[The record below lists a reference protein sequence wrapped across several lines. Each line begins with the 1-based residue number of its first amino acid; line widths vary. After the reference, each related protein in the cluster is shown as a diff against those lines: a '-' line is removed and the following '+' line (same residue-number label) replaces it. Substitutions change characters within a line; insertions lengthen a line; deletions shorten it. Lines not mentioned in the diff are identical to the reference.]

1 MNVSNSGLRGWTRLG
16 AAMALAMLA
25 LDAFAQTYSV
35 DVHPTL
41 NDLDVQIEPVASTGM
56 LVLKLTNKTGQKVR
70 CDLRYDASPQPPYR
84 TTTYIEPKSPRAI
97 HERTDKSRDDVAA
110 RHVDA
115 GRRRVRCPRGAG
127 QRREGGGWQVSRAV
141 SYGH

>member
-1 MNVSNSGLRGWTRLG
+1 MNVSNSGLREWIRLS

-70 CDLRYDASPQPPYR
+70 CDMRYDASPQPPYR
-84 TTTYIEPKSPRAI
+84 TTTYIEPGKTEQSVFRAK
-97 HERTDKSRDDVAA
+97 RKWMSVDVNVECKVAKG
-110 RHVDA
+110 D
-115 GRRRVRCPRGAG
+115 
-127 QRREGGGWQVSRAV
+127 S
-141 SYGH
+141 

>member
-1 MNVSNSGLRGWTRLG
+1 MNVSNSGLRGWIRLG

-70 CDLRYDASPQPPYR
+70 CDMRYDASPQPPYR
-84 TTTYIEPKSPRAI
+84 TTTYIEPGKTEQSVFRAK
-97 HERTDKSRDDVAA
+97 RKWMSVDVNVECKVAKG
-110 RHVDA
+110 D
-115 GRRRVRCPRGAG
+115 
-127 QRREGGGWQVSRAV
+127 S
-141 SYGH
+141 